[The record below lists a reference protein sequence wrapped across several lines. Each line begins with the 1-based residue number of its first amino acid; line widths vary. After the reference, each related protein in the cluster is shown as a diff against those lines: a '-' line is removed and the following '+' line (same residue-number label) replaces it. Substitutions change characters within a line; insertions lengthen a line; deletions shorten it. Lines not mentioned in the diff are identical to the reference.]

1 MKQYYYINTA
11 GQQAGPLSLDELQKI
26 ISPSTM
32 IWCEGMENW
41 QPANTVIN
49 IGTVPPPAPPAY
61 ITEIQQPPCLD
72 TIQTHAKPENLQTWI
87 FRAII
92 FYCILLAINIITT
105 FIGEHRY
112 QYEMKI
118 EFQIAEYA
126 ILLMFVTNIIISI
139 LLLKNSQ
146 K

>member
-1 MKQYYYINTA
+1 MKQYHYINTA

-41 QPANTVIN
+41 QPANTVID
-49 IGTVPPPAPPAY
+49 IGAVPPTAPPAY
-61 ITEIQQPPCLD
+61 ITEIPQSPCLN
-72 TIQTHAKPENLQTWI
+72 TTQTQAKPENLQTWI